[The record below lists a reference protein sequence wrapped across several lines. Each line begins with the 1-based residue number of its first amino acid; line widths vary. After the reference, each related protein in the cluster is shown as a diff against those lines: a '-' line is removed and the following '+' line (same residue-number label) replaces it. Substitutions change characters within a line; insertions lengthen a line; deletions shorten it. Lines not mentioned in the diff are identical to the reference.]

1 MPNLDY
7 DVIIVGSG
15 PAGLAAGS
23 SLARAGRRTL
33 VLERDVYGGALQH
46 ISSIAD
52 YSAYPDGI
60 SGADLASALLEQA
73 TAAGVQLDQAEVNG
87 VEVFSRSRF
96 VATTE
101 GRGFSCGV
109 VILAGGCRFIS
120 LGLPAEARLR
130 GRGVIDCTPCDAGF
144 YIGKPVVVVGAGDYA
159 ERDARYFTSVGA
171 QVRLLP
177 SVDAIFGEERVE
189 GVAYQSE
196 TVAAAGIAVRIGTQ
210 PNTEWLADLL
220 ELDADGRVPV
230 NAELET
236 ELRFVLAVGDLRG
249 GSASTVAGA
258 VADGQIAA
266 QRAMILLTEIA

>member
-1 MPNLDY
+1 MPKLDY

-15 PAGLAAGS
+15 PAGLTAGS

-46 ISSIAD
+46 IVSVRD
-52 YSAYPDGI
+52 YSAYADGI

-73 TAAGVQLDQAEVNG
+73 TVAGVKLDQAEVSG

-109 VILAGGCRFIS
+109 VILAGGSRFIS

-144 YIGKPVVVVGAGDYA
+144 YVGKPVVVVGSGDYA
-159 ERDARYFTSVGA
+159 HRDARYFTSVGA

-196 TVAAAGIAVRIGTQ
+196 KVAAAGVAVRIGTE
-210 PNTEWLADLL
+210 PNTDWLADLL

-230 NAELET
+230 SPRMET
-236 ELRFVLAVGDLRG
+236 EAPFVLAVGDLRG
-249 GSASTVAGA
+249 GSLQTVAGA
-258 VADGQIAA
+258 VADGEAA
-266 QRAMILLTEIA
+266 ASRALALLAE